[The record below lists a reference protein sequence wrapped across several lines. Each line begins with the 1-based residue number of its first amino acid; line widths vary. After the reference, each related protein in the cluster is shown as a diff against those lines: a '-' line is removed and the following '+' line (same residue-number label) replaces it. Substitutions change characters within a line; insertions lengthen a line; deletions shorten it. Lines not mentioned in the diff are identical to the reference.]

1 VFDHQILKYLMVKQK
16 SLFFVLFFLMDGRS
30 AAGAGRGG
38 ASKKKKPGKLAAVRP
53 LNLADEEAK

>member
-1 VFDHQILKYLMVKQK
+1 MVKQK